1 MKKSFI
7 DKVLDLRSVDTR
19 KYRYILREG
28 GRYPYEW
35 YEIARLPLAALGTT
49 AAIDGWTV
57 VWRSWEPLT
66 ERYIMTHTPRE
77 IADNYT
83 LEDIDSFVR
92 HIAPVLDDVDIFGPC
107 SVTEGADE
115 VTSLENCR
123 YLVAEWWEREIEE
136 GKPHPTARQLAYAYQ
151 ILVAKALREEL
162 ES

>member
-1 MKKSFI
+1 MKTSFI
-7 DKVLDLRSVDTR
+7 EKVQNLRTVDTR

-35 YEIARLPLAALGTT
+35 YEIARLPLAALDTT

-83 LEDIDSFVR
+83 LEDINTFVG
-92 HIAPVLDDVDIFGPC
+92 HIAPVLDDVDIFGPS
-107 SVTEGADE
+107 SVTEGADD
-115 VTSLENCR
+115 VTSLEFCR
-123 YLVAEWWEREIEE
+123 YLVSEWWGREIEE

-151 ILVAKALREEL
+151 ILAAQALREEL
-162 ES
+162 EN